1 MTNIQQHEL
10 ESFLPFSKVKTV
22 MLLVKIQDIQNR
34 SKWPTTDFRS
44 VCVIGGTFARNIKV
58 PQAQVL
64 LTQSLWKKGTSFSP
78 KRQVICFV

>member
-1 MTNIQQHEL
+1 MNSSHFFPSQK
-10 ESFLPFSKVKTV
+10 SK
-22 MLLVKIQDIQNR
+22 LLYVSRKIQDIQNR

-44 VCVIGGTFARNIKV
+44 VYVIGGTFARNINV

-64 LTQSLWKKGTSFSP
+64 LTQSLWKKGTSFPP